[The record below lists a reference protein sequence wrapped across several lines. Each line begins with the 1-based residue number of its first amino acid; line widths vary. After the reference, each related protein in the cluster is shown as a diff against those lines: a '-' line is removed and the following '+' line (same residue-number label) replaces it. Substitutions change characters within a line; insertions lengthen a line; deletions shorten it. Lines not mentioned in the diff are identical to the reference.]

1 MMGRIMGGEYDRHD
15 FRIMGFHLTEF
26 VAQELGLQYG
36 LPGYQGLKKDSLPE
50 TSRGRWFEHGSIRFL
65 NHILESHRYRKPPY
79 RLAVVHGR
87 ECKAAAPLCQARVS
101 LPGNMSK

>member
-26 VAQELGLQYG
+26 VAQELGLQYER
-36 LPGYQGLKKDSLPE
+36 PGYQGMKKDSPPE

-65 NHILESHRYRKPPY
+65 NHTDTESRHIVWPWCMGASVKQ
-79 RLAVVHGR
+79 RLHCVKQ
-87 ECKAAAPLCQARVS
+87 E
-101 LPGNMSK
+101 